1 MDENQGETAPKRN
14 GSFLY
19 SCSIWHTQHMGECFL
34 LKHTNVKPNNTAHK
48 QLIYIEK
55 KKNHHQKQLCIIC
68 YRYSTDTGI
77 PVHCA
82 SYVHKRLA

>member
-48 QLIYIEK
+48 QLIYREK
-55 KKNHHQKQLCIIC
+55 KKTPPKTIMYNMLQIQYGH
-68 YRYSTDTGI
+68 RDTGTL
-77 PVHCA
+77 C
-82 SYVHKRLA
+82 